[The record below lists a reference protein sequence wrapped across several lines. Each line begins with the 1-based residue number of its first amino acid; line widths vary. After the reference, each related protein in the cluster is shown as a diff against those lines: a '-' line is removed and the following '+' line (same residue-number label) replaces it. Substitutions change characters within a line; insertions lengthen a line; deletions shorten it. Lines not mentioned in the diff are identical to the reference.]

1 MALPFSNKEGSADP
15 LVTVKVLGKEAST
28 NYCKETLAPIFNE
41 TLFFS
46 FNNLSMEEL
55 TTAEIEI
62 GVYDHNTLSK
72 DAMIGMFSVDLSF
85 VYELNKDHEIY
96 RKWVILQYTTDES
109 EGIQGYLR
117 VSVSVLGPGDKPA
130 VHDPSKNLKD
140 RNDNNPSNI
149 FAPGRV
155 KTTGHIIK
163 VSPGKNENAL
173 LDESLPRRTPAAS

>member
-1 MALPFSNKEGSADP
+1 MALPFSNKQDSADP

-28 NYCKETLAPIFNE
+28 NYLKETLAPIFNE

-46 FNNLSMEEL
+46 FTNLSMEEL

-96 RKWVILQYTTDES
+96 RKWVILQDTTDES
-109 EGIQGYLR
+109 EGI
-117 VSVSVLGPGDKPA
+117 
-130 VHDPSKNLKD
+130 
-140 RNDNNPSNI
+140 
-149 FAPGRV
+149 
-155 KTTGHIIK
+155 
-163 VSPGKNENAL
+163 
-173 LDESLPRRTPAAS
+173 